1 MNEQPLKEDI
11 LNILRLLSSKGDL
24 TQRDLAAHLGVSL
37 GKTNYL
43 IKELIK
49 GGLVKIQNFAR
60 GGERIKK
67 MKYVLTKD
75 GFHVQLQLTHHFLQ
89 IKEKEYITLKKEID
103 QITRSVEGNLR
114 GAGEEKNLTNK

>member
-24 TQRDLAAHLGVSL
+24 TQRDLSAHLGVSL